1 MQTDGFHSIALT
13 VRIGL
18 LAGGSRERLLANHQL
33 RSVQPLR
40 ETLRPHMT
48 FAALGYSRE
57 PPATKR
63 ASIAR
68 LSVPFMPRVRQ

>member
-1 MQTDGFHSIALT
+1 MQTNGFLSIALM

-40 ETLRPHMT
+40 ETLTPHMT
-48 FAALGYSRE
+48 FAAWVVRGSR
-57 PPATKR
+57 
-63 ASIAR
+63 
-68 LSVPFMPRVRQ
+68 LLNSVQQ

>member
-1 MQTDGFHSIALT
+1 M

-33 RSVQPLR
+33 RGVSSPR
-40 ETLRPHMT
+40 ETRTPHMT

-57 PPATKR
+57 PPAKQC
-63 ASIAR
+63 AEIPR
-68 LSVPFMPRVRQ
+68 LFVSFMPGV

>member
-1 MQTDGFHSIALT
+1 MQTNGFHSIALM

-40 ETLRPHMT
+40 ETLKPHMT

-57 PPATKR
+57 PPAKQR
-63 ASIAR
+63 AAIAR
-68 LSVPFMPRVRQ
+68 LFVPFMPGV